1 MYPVEARRERQLLSG
16 GEVNRDAEL
25 VEENAEFVEENYRR
39 AGSYVMGRRM
49 FDEGEVGW
57 IERSVLAAAGV

>member
-1 MYPVEARRERQLLSG
+1 MP
-16 GEVNRDAEL
+16 NF
-25 VEENAEFVEENYRR
+25 VEENAEFVEENDRW